1 MKIDTAPAMAS
12 LTIELEDGTA
22 QSMGCGIY
30 VIRQFDETTG
40 THQDVAVSTKALEG
54 LKTFKPAKVPVELG
68 FADYVGDG
76 LWRIAQSQGGGNN
89 WQDVIISL
97 RDAQTLLAA

>member
-1 MKIDTAPAMAS
+1 MKIDTAAAVAS
-12 LTIELEDGTA
+12 LTIKLEDGTA
-22 QSMGCGIY
+22 ESMGCGIY

-40 THQDVAVSTKALEG
+40 TPQHVALSTKALEG
-54 LKTFKPAKVPVELG
+54 LKTFMPAQVPVELG

-76 LWRIAQSQGGGNN
+76 LWSIAQRQESSDN